1 MSGHL
6 EALTGWRDL
15 CGQLLNPIEEQQR
28 GEAAP
33 WSSSFVAVLWG
44 RVYFLEKYSD
54 YFPLPRSNYEQ
65 VVACCTHS
73 SLRIVHFGHRAP
85 SRPTLSGP
93 GGRGSLTDL

>member
-54 YFPLPRSNYEQ
+54 YFPLPRSMKGVKAERR
-65 VVACCTHS
+65 V
-73 SLRIVHFGHRAP
+73 
-85 SRPTLSGP
+85 SRHKSRVTALQEF
-93 GGRGSLTDL
+93 

>member
-54 YFPLPRSNYEQ
+54 YFPLPRS
-65 VVACCTHS
+65 
-73 SLRIVHFGHRAP
+73 
-85 SRPTLSGP
+85 SRGCDNDAML
-93 GGRGSLTDL
+93 